1 MTAVFD
7 GTASHLKRSVEY
19 LGSGLDSK
27 KGLVSTWI
35 KRGSTGADVLYE
47 QDSAVKGM
55 QIQWTAGNLL
65 QVTGYNAADSKILDI
80 STTTA
85 ITSTTLW
92 NQIAF
97 SWDLGAGT
105 TRVVVNGADDATKT
119 TETDDTVDYTRGE
132 ASIGSTSAGGSYL
145 DAKLYDFIFWPG
157 QYLDLTDKAVM
168 LKLLSTDAVDSIS
181 QVSEAS
187 VTDTRYSV
195 ATEPGERKP
204 VGYGHD
210 AAFPTGTRP
219 LVYFAGGGWQ
229 SGKNKG
235 TGGDFVLTGG
245 YTAVTTDD
253 IPNAYRLASKGGRV
267 GERWF
272 DSEKSGMSATRS
284 ETFIEKRPGHPDHG
298 RRLRTRDERDEK
310 TRDLVTF
317 RRSFSRLIRPNEE
330 DHQDR
335 RF

>member
-7 GTASHLKRSVEY
+7 GATSFLKRSVEF
-19 LGSGLDSK
+19 LGDSIDSK
-27 KGLVSTWI
+27 KGTMATWI
-35 KRGSTGADVLYE
+35 KRGSAGADVLYE

-65 QVTGYNAADSKILDI
+65 QVKGYDSSDVKKLDI

-92 NQIAF
+92 NHIAF
-97 SWDLGAGT
+97 SWDLGAST
-105 TRVVVNGADDATKT
+105 PVTRVVVNGADDATKT
-119 TETDDTVDYTRGE
+119 TETDATIDYTRGE
-132 ASIGSTSAGGSYL
+132 ATIGSTSAGGSFL

-210 AAFPTGTRP
+210 ASFPTGVRP

-235 TGGDFVLTGG
+235 TGGDFVLTG
-245 YTAVTTDD
+245 
-253 IPNAYRLASKGGRV
+253 
-267 GERWF
+267 
-272 DSEKSGMSATRS
+272 
-284 ETFIEKRPGHPDHG
+284 
-298 RRLRTRDERDEK
+298 
-310 TRDLVTF
+310 
-317 RRSFSRLIRPNEE
+317 
-330 DHQDR
+330 
-335 RF
+335 